1 MKLGLVTIGITSIV
15 GQVLLTR
22 ELAAVFYGNELCL
35 GLILT
40 TWLLWVAVGSWGL
53 GRLADRY
60 GNDKNH
66 ETRIFAAGLVLS
78 AFLLPAQMAVT
89 RALRLILNVTPGVI
103 IGFGAMAR
111 SIFFILAPLC
121 LLLGFQF
128 TLGSRLLA
136 RRGGTVGRAYVYEA
150 WGAALGG
157 ALFSFV
163 LVRFLDP
170 FQIALGLGAIGLA
183 AGGWILRGDKIH
195 HEWTNGTKAT
205 RFLRPVLW
213 SGALLLLIAALSLGA
228 NWHRAT
234 LAWQLP
240 DILFSRDSIYGRLT
254 VVGRDGQ
261 RVFYQNGLWM
271 FETQS
276 TSPEEVVH
284 FPLLEHPAPK
294 SVLLIGGGVGGDLR
308 EVFKYPVD
316 RVHYVELDPL
326 VIEAARRYL
335 LPEDKALLD
344 DPRLRIAYMDGRLY
358 VKESSKE
365 SRPRFD
371 VIILD
376 LPEPS
381 TGQLNRFYT
390 QEFFEEVKGIL
401 NEGGIFSLGLPSA
414 ENYLNPEFRHRNGAV
429 YHTLL
434 SVFPSVLVLPGDTNF
449 FLASDAPL
457 IEDHTILAHR
467 LAERGID
474 TRWVNAAYIEY
485 IFTAGRFE
493 RIRQELG
500 GMDEMDKL
508 NRDLTPICYY
518 YDMALWL
525 SRFYSQASSG
535 FFYAASLLRLWWLLI
550 PLVPIVLFLRWKRGY
565 VVPAVIAFT
574 GLAEMS
580 VEIALLLAFQAFRGY
595 VYYAVSLI
603 YAAFMLGTALGG
615 AISNRLAARSYSPL
629 PPPRRLL
636 VVVQA
641 AIFLYVALL
650 PTILNLVAD
659 WPLLEVIFLAL
670 ISLVGLLGGMA
681 FSLATETV
689 TGSAGRVAGLIYGA
703 DLVGACL
710 GAILTSVLFVPV
722 LGLPQTCYAIA
733 LVSLAGLVALV

>member
-1 MKLGLVTIGITSIV
+1 MKLALITIGITSIV
-15 GQVLLTR
+15 SQVLLTR
-22 ELAAVFYGNELCL
+22 ELAAVFYGHELCL
-35 GLILT
+35 GLILAA
-40 TWLLWVAVGSWGL
+40 WLWWVAVGAWGL

-60 GNDKNH
+60 EHNRHHQTGV
-66 ETRIFAAGLVLS
+66 FAAGLVLS
-78 AFLLPAQMAVT
+78 AFILPLQMAVT
-89 RALRLILNVTPGVI
+89 RALRLILNVTPGMV

-121 LLLGFQF
+121 LLLGLQF

-163 LVRFLDP
+163 LVHFLDP
-170 FQIALGLGAIGLA
+170 FQIALGLGAIELA
-183 AGGWILRGDKIH
+183 AAGWVLWRDKIH
-195 HEWTNGTKAT
+195 HERTHETKAAK
-205 RFLRPVLW
+205 FLPPLLW
-213 SGALLLLIAALSLGA
+213 PGALLLLIAALPLGA

-234 LAWQLP
+234 LAWQLK

-261 RVFYQNGLWM
+261 RVFYENGLWM
-271 FETQS
+271 FETQG

-284 FPLLEHPAPK
+284 FPLLEHPAPR
-294 SVLLIGGGVGGDLR
+294 SVLLIGGGAGGNLR
-308 EVFKYPVD
+308 EAFKYPVD
-316 RVHYVELDPL
+316 QVHYVELDPL

-335 LPEDKALLD
+335 PPEDKAVLD
-344 DPRLRIAYMDGRLY
+344 DPRLRTAYMDGRLY
-358 VKESSKE
+358 VKESKQ
-365 SRPRFD
+365 RFD

-390 QEFFEEVKGIL
+390 QEFFAEVKGIL
-401 NEGGIFSLGLPSA
+401 NGGGIFSLGLPSA
-414 ENYLNPEFRHRNGAV
+414 ENYLNPEFRARNGAV
-429 YHTLL
+429 YHTLR
-434 SVFPSVLVLPGDTNF
+434 SVFPSVLALPGDTNF

-457 IEDHTILAHR
+457 LEEATALADR

-474 TRWVNAAYIEY
+474 TRLVNAVYIEY

-493 RIRQELG
+493 RLRRELG
-500 GMDEMDKL
+500 GMDEMVRL
-508 NRDLTPICYY
+508 NTDLSPICYY

-525 SRFYSQASSG
+525 SRFYSGLSR

-550 PLVPIVLFLRWKRGY
+550 PLGPIVLLLRWKRGY
-565 VVPAVIAFT
+565 VVPTIVAFT

-580 VEIALLLAFQAFRGY
+580 MEIALLLAFQAFRGY
-595 VYYAVSLI
+595 VYQAVSLI
-603 YAAFMLGTALGG
+603 YAAFMVGTALGG
-615 AISNRLAARSYSPL
+615 AISNRLVGAPSPS
-629 PPPRRLL
+629 PRRLL

-641 AIFLYVALL
+641 AICLYVALL

-659 WPLLEVIFLAL
+659 GPLLDVIFLAL
-670 ISLVGLLGGMA
+670 ISVAGLLGGMA
-681 FSLATETV
+681 FPLAAETV
-689 TGSAGRVAGLIYGA
+689 TGSTGRVAGLIYGA

-710 GAILTSVLFVPV
+710 GAILTSLLFVPV

-733 LVSLAGLVALV
+733 LVSVAGLVALV

>member
-1 MKLGLVTIGITSIV
+1 MKLALITIGITSIV

-40 TWLLWVAVGSWGL
+40 AWLWWVAVGSWGL

-60 GNDKNH
+60 GNDHHH
-66 ETRIFAAGLVLS
+66 ETRVLAAGLVLS

-89 RALRLILNVTPGVI
+89 RALRLILNVTPGIV

-183 AGGWILRGDKIH
+183 AGGWILWAD
-195 HEWTNGTKAT
+195 HEWTDGAKAT
-205 RFLRPVLW
+205 KFLRPAFWL
-213 SGALLLLIAALSLGA
+213 GPLLLLVVALPLGA
-228 NWHRAT
+228 SWHRAT

-261 RVFYQNGLWM
+261 RVFYENGLWM

-276 TSPEEVVH
+276 TAPEEVVH
-284 FPLLEHPAPK
+284 FPLLEHPAPR

-308 EVFKYPVD
+308 EIFKYPVD
-316 RVHYVELDPL
+316 QVHYVELDPL

-335 LPEDKALLD
+335 PPEDKALLD
-344 DPRLRIAYMDGRLY
+344 EPRLRTVYMDGRLY
-358 VKESSKE
+358 VKESGQE
-365 SRPRFD
+365 GGRRFD

-390 QEFFEEVKGIL
+390 REFFEEVQGIL

-414 ENYLNPEFRHRNGAV
+414 ENYLNPEIRARNGAV
-429 YHTLL
+429 YRTLL

-457 IEDHTILAHR
+457 SEEHTVLARR
-467 LAERGID
+467 LAERGLD
-474 TRWVNAAYIEY
+474 TRLVNAAYLEY

-493 RIRQELG
+493 RLRQELS
-500 GMDEMDKL
+500 GMDEVDKL
-508 NRDLTPICYY
+508 NTDLSPICYY
-518 YDMALWL
+518 YDMVLWL
-525 SRFYSQASSG
+525 SRFYSQAWSG

-550 PLVPIVLFLRWKRGY
+550 PLGPIVLFLRWKRGY

-574 GLAEMS
+574 GLAEIS

-595 VYYAVSLI
+595 VYHAVSLI

-615 AISNRLAARSYSPL
+615 AISNRLVARSPFRL
-629 PPPRRLL
+629 RPRRLL
-636 VVVQA
+636 IVVQA
-641 AIFLYVALL
+641 AIFLYAVLL
-650 PTILNLVAD
+650 PTVLKGVGGG
-659 WPLLEVIFLAL
+659 PLLDVIFLAL
-670 ISLVGLLGGMA
+670 ISLAGLLGGMA
-681 FSLATETV
+681 FPLATEAV
-689 TGSAGRVAGLIYGA
+689 TGSTGRVAGLIYGA

-710 GAILTSVLFVPV
+710 GAILTSIFFVPV

-733 LVSLAGLVALV
+733 LVSAAGLVALV